1 VDAYAEACADEF
13 GGAAPSDWMTQHTDY
28 SVEEKTMRKIT
39 AGLFISLDGVVEA
52 PDQWHFPYFNDEM
65 GAAVDATLGAAD
77 TVLFGRKTYDSF
89 AGAWPERET
98 AGEEDA
104 GLAKA
109 LGDARKIVVSNQKL
123 EFTWRN
129 SEQLEGDFVEAVTAL
144 KNEPGANIALSGSV
158 SVVRQLLAAGLLD
171 ELHLLVHPIAVRKG
185 MRLFDENESPIPL
198 RLISSETF
206 KTGVLNLV
214 YGPAESTGDATYE
227 DAKVHLAQ
235 PEQ

>member
-1 VDAYAEACADEF
+1 
-13 GGAAPSDWMTQHTDY
+13 
-28 SVEEKTMRKIT
+28 MRKIT

-52 PDQWHFPYFNDEM
+52 PDQWHFPYFNEEM

-89 AGAWPERET
+89 AGAWPEREA
-98 AGEEDA
+98 AGGDDA

-123 EFTWRN
+123 EFSWRN
-129 SEQLEGDFVEAVTAL
+129 SEQLEGDLVAAVIAL
-144 KNEPGANIALSGSV
+144 KNEPGGNIALSGSV

-185 MRLFDENESPIPL
+185 MRLFDEGETPIPL

-206 KTGVLNLV
+206 ETGVLNLV
-214 YGPAESTGDATYE
+214 YGPAEPPRDATYD
-227 DAKVHLAQ
+227 DAKVHLAERQ
-235 PEQ
+235 Q